1 MNMVTWLVKEIEM
14 GIEEEVLTANAETY
28 ETYELAL
35 AAMNQKVQ
43 NRILFNEEYSL
54 GEIEVEEQGDTGARL
69 STAIGQVWLF
79 KVESVSSSVVA

>member
-1 MNMVTWLVKEIEM
+1 MNIWLLTEVEL
-14 GIEEEVLTANAETY
+14 GIEHEVLNRWAETY